1 MKTMKIKILGISE
14 VGYKAQE
21 RYQERSKYTQGVH
34 NMRGVAIIL
43 D

>member
-21 RYQERSKYTQGVH
+21 RYQERSKYTPSPRV
-34 NMRGVAIIL
+34 L
-43 D
+43 DTVR